1 MNEHSD
7 SGEAPRRKMSEMISE
22 IGAAFISAG
31 KTLAERQNR
40 LTAVCSAW
48 NMACASP
55 ADRRQ
60 QLRQFAASYRRF
72 NPAIPTDDLAGIVK
86 DMETLIERKLTL
98 FPDDHRQIVDARVVP
113 VGSDFRIE
121 VASARSK

>member
-1 MNEHSD
+1 MNEHSHP
-7 SGEAPRRKMSEMISE
+7 SEAPRRKMSEMISDM
-22 IGAAFISAG
+22 AAGFISMG
-31 KTLAERQNR
+31 KTLTERQNR

-55 ADRRQ
+55 ANRRQ
-60 QLRQFAASYRRF
+60 QLQQFADSYRRF
-72 NPAIPTDDLAGIVK
+72 NPTISPDDLARVVK
-86 DMETLIERKLTL
+86 DMETLIERKLKM

-113 VGSDFRIE
+113 VGADFRIE

>member
-1 MNEHSD
+1 MNNSFD
-7 SGEAPRRKMSEMISE
+7 SNQQPNRKMSEMISE
-22 IGAAFISAG
+22 IGAAFISVG
-31 KTLAERQNR
+31 KTLTERQNR

-55 ADRRQ
+55 TNRQ
-60 QLRQFAASYRRF
+60 QQLQQFVASYRRF
-72 NPAIPTDDLAGIVK
+72 NPAISPDDLARIVK

-98 FPDDHRQIVDARVVP
+98 FPEDHRQIVDATVVP
-113 VGSDFRIE
+113 VGADFRIE

>member
-7 SGEAPRRKMSEMISE
+7 PSEAPRRKMSKMISDM
-22 IGAAFISAG
+22 GAGFMSVG
-31 KTLAERQNR
+31 KSLEERQNR

-55 ADRRQ
+55 ENRQ
-60 QLRQFAASYRRF
+60 QQLQQFAESYRRF
-72 NPAIPTDDLAGIVK
+72 NPAISPDDLARVVK
-86 DMETLIERKLTL
+86 DMETLIERKLTM

-113 VGSDFRIE
+113 VGADFRIE

>member
-1 MNEHSD
+1 MNKQHDAND
-7 SGEAPRRKMSEMISE
+7 SPKQKMSEMISA
-22 IGAAFISAG
+22 IGGAFISVG

-55 ADRRQ
+55 ENRQ
-60 QLRQFAASYRRF
+60 QQLQQFADSYRRF
-72 NPAIPTDDLAGIVK
+72 NPAISQDDLARIIK

-98 FPDDHRQIVDARVVP
+98 FPEDHRQIVDATVVP
-113 VGSDFRIE
+113 VGADFRIE